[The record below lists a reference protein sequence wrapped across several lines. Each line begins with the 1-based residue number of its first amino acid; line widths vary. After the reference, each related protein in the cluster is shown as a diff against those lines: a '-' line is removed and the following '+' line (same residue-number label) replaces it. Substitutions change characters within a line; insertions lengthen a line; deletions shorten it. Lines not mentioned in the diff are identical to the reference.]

1 MIPEPWLGVVR
12 IAAAVAALAV
22 AIWVG
27 AGPFSPRE
35 RRWWD

>member
-1 MIPEPWLGVVR
+1 MIPEPWLGILQITV
-12 IAAAVAALAV
+12 AVAALGV

-27 AGPFSPRE
+27 AGPFPPRE